1 MKYILKTLDIIDKVS
16 NELKLNIVENDK
28 YRSLVADIYKLSK
41 EDTVVLSDG
50 LKEDII
56 VYLKSLDIQDE
67 YPLLCKVS
75 GIEMGITFDFEHLT
89 DNQLLRYLA
98 IVLRTVTY
106 LQKDNLLLLKYSKT
120 IWNTGWH
127 NLAKQC
133 RGKVIDL
140 DTRQAV
146 VYPFNKFFNLNEV
159 AETKIE
165 KVESLLDGADYI
177 SVTDKKDGSAII
189 VTNYNGEVIINTN
202 GEFENE
208 QIKLAKKLF
217 VDKYNYFYNNVPE
230 GYTFVFELIHP
241 KNRIVLDYGDEQKLY
256 LLAVRD
262 LTSLKLLKY
271 NSLVKIAKQFYL
283 DITESFEFN
292 DLQTF
297 VDKTMNE
304 TENIKEGWVF
314 RVIKGKT
321 DMMFKLKYQ
330 EYFRLSRIK
339 SIPSLKKVYAL
350 LQTGTLDD
358 VLAVSENEIRD
369 TVMSDVAVLF
379 DYMEKFKGYIE
390 EQADYYCKKYNQ
402 KIGEIEKEYLLKI
415 VGELKTNPF
424 SAYILRVVK
433 DNQDINTL
441 FDILP
446 KTTTF
451 EKLYK
456 HYNAVYGIEE
466 DNWDEKVSKN

>member
-28 YRSLVADIYKLSK
+28 YRSLVADIYSLSK
-41 EDTVVLSDG
+41 EGTVVLSDG

-56 VYLKSLDIQDE
+56 AYLKSLDIQDE

-159 AETKIE
+159 DETKIE

-189 VTNYNGEVIINTN
+189 VTNHNGEVIINTN
-202 GEFENE
+202 GEFEND

-241 KNRIVLDYGDEQKLY
+241 QNRIVLDYGNEQKLY
-256 LLAVRD
+256 L
-262 LTSLKLLKY
+262 Y
-271 NSLVKIAKQFYL
+271 
-283 DITESFEFN
+283 
-292 DLQTF
+292 
-297 VDKTMNE
+297 
-304 TENIKEGWVF
+304 
-314 RVIKGKT
+314 
-321 DMMFKLKYQ
+321 
-330 EYFRLSRIK
+330 
-339 SIPSLKKVYAL
+339 
-350 LQTGTLDD
+350 
-358 VLAVSENEIRD
+358 
-369 TVMSDVAVLF
+369 
-379 DYMEKFKGYIE
+379 
-390 EQADYYCKKYNQ
+390 
-402 KIGEIEKEYLLKI
+402 GEI
-415 VGELKTNPF
+415 
-424 SAYILRVVK
+424 S
-433 DNQDINTL
+433 
-441 FDILP
+441 
-446 KTTTF
+446 
-451 EKLYK
+451 
-456 HYNAVYGIEE
+456 
-466 DNWDEKVSKN
+466 

>member
-28 YRSLVADIYKLSK
+28 YRSLVADIYSLSK

-56 VYLKSLDIQDE
+56 AYLKSLDIQDE

-75 GIEMGITFDFEHLT
+75 GIEMGIAFDFEHLT

-140 DTRQAV
+140 NTRQAV

-159 AETKIE
+159 DETKIE

-189 VTNYNGEVIINTN
+189 ITNYNGEVIINTN

-241 KNRIVLDYGDEQKLY
+241 QNRIVLDYGNEQKLY
-256 LLAVRD
+256 LLAVRN
-262 LTSLKLLKY
+262 LKTLKLLKY
-271 NSLVKIAKQFYL
+271 NNLVKIAKQFYL
-283 DITESFEFN
+283 DITESFEFD
-292 DLQTF
+292 DLQKF
-297 VDKTMNE
+297 IDKTMKE

-358 VLAVSENEIRD
+358 VLAVSESEIKD
-369 TVMSDVAVLF
+369 AVMSDVAVLF
-379 DYMEKFKGYIE
+379 DYMEKFKGYVE
-390 EQADYYCKKYNQ
+390 EQADLYCKKYHQ
-402 KIGEIEKEYLLKI
+402 KKGEVEKEYLLKI

-456 HYNAVYGIEE
+456 YYNVIYNIEE
-466 DNWDEKVSKN
+466 NNWDEKVSKI